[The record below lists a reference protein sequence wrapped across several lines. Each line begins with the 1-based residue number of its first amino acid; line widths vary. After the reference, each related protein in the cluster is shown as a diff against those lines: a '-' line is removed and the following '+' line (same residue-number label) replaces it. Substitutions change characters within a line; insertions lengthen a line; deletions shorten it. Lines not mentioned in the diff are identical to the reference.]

1 MKFKSRSLLTEL
13 LQVGLLALGLYLVIH
28 FVVQPVHVLGSSM
41 YPTLKDQDYV
51 IAVTVGY
58 RFQPPQRGD
67 IVIMRDPYDRSKD
80 FIKRV
85 VGLPGDRFLMKAGRV
100 YINGQAVNEAYV
112 NQEPETQFPDY
123 PVPPDRDQQGRQ
135 LGPDEFFVLGDNRN
149 RSNDSRYFGP
159 VKRDQ
164 IEGRA
169 WLRVLPLTGFGP
181 VDGTK
186 PTFSQTDTL
195 PQAA

>member
-1 MKFKSRSLLTEL
+1 MKFKNRGLLTEL
-13 LQVGLLALGLYLVIH
+13 LEVGLLALGLYLIIH
-28 FVVQPVHVLGSSM
+28 FVIQPVHVLGSSM

-58 RFQPPQRGD
+58 RFQGPQRGD
-67 IVIMRDPYDRSKD
+67 IVIMRDPYDHSKD

-85 VGLPGDRFLMKAGRV
+85 VGVPGDRLLIKGGRV
-100 YINGQAVNEAYV
+100 YINGQAVGEPYINH
-112 NQEPETQFPDY
+112 EPETQFPDY
-123 PVPPDRDQQGRQ
+123 PVPPGSDQQGRQ

-159 VKRDQ
+159 VNRDQ

-169 WLRVLPLTGFGP
+169 WLRVLPLPQFGT
-181 VDGTK
+181 VDGQK
-186 PTFSQTDTL
+186 PKVSQTETIPL
-195 PQAA
+195 GA